1 MVSKFPLYG
10 RNFPLW
16 SQHTSAMHQ
25 FAVWTLLEEM
35 GFGASLQH
43 YNPLID
49 KEVKSR
55 WHLPEE
61 WKLIAQLPFGLP
73 LDTPEPKKYVDASRR
88 VIVLK

>member
-1 MVSKFPLYG
+1 MKLLCSALTKFLCGVILVGP
-10 RNFPLW
+10 
-16 SQHTSAMHQ
+16 
-25 FAVWTLLEEM
+25 VWTLLEEM